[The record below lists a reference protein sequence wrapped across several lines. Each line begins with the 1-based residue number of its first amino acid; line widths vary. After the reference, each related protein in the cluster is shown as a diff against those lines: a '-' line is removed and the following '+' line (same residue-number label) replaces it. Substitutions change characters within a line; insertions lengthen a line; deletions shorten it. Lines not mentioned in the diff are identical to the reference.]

1 MDTVLKIVAGV
12 MVSLILLVVLERGE
26 KHTATLLTLV
36 ICCMVATLSTEFL
49 QPIIQLIKQLQRT
62 AEMDSFFLSQLIK
75 AVATAVICEITGTLC
90 TEANYASLGKTL
102 QYVGTSV
109 ILYLSIPLITELM
122 ELIADLL
129 GGA

>member
-1 MDTVLKIVAGV
+1 MDTVFKIVAGV

-26 KHTATLLTLV
+26 KHIATLLALA
-36 ICCMVATLSTEFL
+36 ICCMAVVLSAEFL

-62 AEMDSFFLSQLIK
+62 AEMDSFLLSQLIK
-75 AVATAVICEITGTLC
+75 SVATATICEVTATLC
-90 TEANYASLGKTL
+90 AESGYASLGKTL

-109 ILYLSIPLITELM
+109 ILYLSIPLMTELM
-122 ELIADLL
+122 EMITDLL